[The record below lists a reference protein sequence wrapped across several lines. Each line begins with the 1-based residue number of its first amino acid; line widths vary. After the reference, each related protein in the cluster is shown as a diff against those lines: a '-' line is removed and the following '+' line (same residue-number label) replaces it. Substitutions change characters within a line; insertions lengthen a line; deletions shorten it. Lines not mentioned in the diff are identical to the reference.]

1 MSGSARALGLP
12 GAFANSGEHALVV
25 LSTHD
30 IHAMVLDLHLPG
42 LQGAEVLRL
51 TRKPGLGLPI
61 LLISAHLTPDRL
73 TNC

>member
-1 MSGSARALGLP
+1 M
-12 GAFANSGEHALVV
+12 

-30 IHAMVLDLHLPG
+30 IHAMALDLHLPG